1 MLAAPPTL
9 QPGDLAASNGLPIV
23 QQIFDGAKGAR
34 TLSFPTKV
42 IAGTVIVAAQPALD
56 DAVTEAFG
64 TRGADLGDRAE
75 RERRARASGEEV
87 GRRIIPAGFRVVLS
101 QNAATF
107 DLPTTDVI
115 ANGDENLGAAR
126 AARKALGV
134 GKVGVSQVPSGIG
147 DITIVVGKDFTA

>member
-42 IAGTVIVAAQPALD
+42 IAGTVTVAAQPALD
-56 DAVTEAFG
+56 DTVTEAFG
-64 TRGADLGDRAE
+64 TEAPISAIVQNGNGAPGV
-75 RERRARASGEEV
+75 GEEV